1 MKKENRMK
9 KTLLAA
15 LTVAALSIGTQAQA
29 ISFWEG
35 GVLGYDGTNDY
46 YINNVTGL
54 DWSSSGSGM
63 AVGVKPATPLY
74 QGQQFTFLYQASLI
88 GFTDKNGQAIS
99 DAHLN
104 AKKYEYTVVAQIPEI
119 VSSVTNNPVGPGT
132 QTGYFQT
139 LAGGSWTIFRDTTPN
154 SVVSTGFGFDDGEIA
169 AQGTFTPGGYS
180 TFTATT
186 PGVQGSGST
195 ILEGIVNLTTLSI
208 ASSLDF
214 FNPPQG
220 TQNGMINGIRIEGT
234 LNQPALD
241 SLVAIGGKYFDG
253 RDDGVFA
260 SVLVDNNNQQ
270 FKVDGS
276 SKFTPVPEPSTMLLL
291 GLGLFGIAGYSKRK
305 MKK

>member
-1 MKKENRMK
+1 MK

-35 GVLGYDGTNDY
+35 GVLGYDGNNDY
-46 YINNVTGL
+46 YINNVVGL

-63 AVGVKPATPLY
+63 AVGIQPNKFLIA
-74 QGQQFTFLYQASLI
+74 GQTFTFLYQASLV
-88 GFTDKNGQAIS
+88 GFTDKNGQPIT
-99 DAHLN
+99 DANLA

-119 VSSVTNNPVGPGT
+119 VSSITNNPVGQNT

-139 LAGGSWTIFRDTTPN
+139 LAGGTWTIFRDTQPN

-180 TFTATT
+180 AFTATIA
-186 PGVQGSGST
+186 GVQGNGST
-195 ILEGIVNLTTLSI
+195 ILEGIVDATFQRGI
-208 ASSLDF
+208 FDF

-220 TQNGMINGIRIEGT
+220 TQNGMIDGIRIEGT
-234 LNQPALD
+234 LNQPPLD
-241 SLVAIGGKYFDG
+241 SLVANGGKYFSG
-253 RDDGVFA
+253 RDGEGVFDD
-260 SVLVDNNNQQ
+260 VLVDPLNPHQQ